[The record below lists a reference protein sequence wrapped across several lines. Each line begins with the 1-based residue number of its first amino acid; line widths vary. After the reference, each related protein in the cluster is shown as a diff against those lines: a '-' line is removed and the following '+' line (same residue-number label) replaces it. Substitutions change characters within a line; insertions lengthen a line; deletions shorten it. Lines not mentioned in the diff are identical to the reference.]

1 MRILLDESLPRDL
14 RGELTGHVVTTV
26 QETGWA
32 GLTNGHLLARAHGKF
47 DVLLTADRNLEHQQN
62 LSALP
67 VAVAVLIAPTNKLED
82 LRPLVPELL
91 ERLGS
96 LVANTLIRIG
106 G

>member
-14 RGELTGHVVTTV
+14 RNELTGHVVTTV
-26 QETGWA
+26 REAGWA
-32 GLTNGHLLARAHGKF
+32 GLTNGQLMAQARGKF

-67 VAVAVLIAPTNKLED
+67 VAVAVLTAPTNKLED
-82 LRPLVPELL
+82 LKPLVPELL
-91 ERLGS
+91 RRLGS
-96 LVANTLIRIG
+96 LAANTLIRIG

>member
-14 RGELTGHVVTTV
+14 RNELTGHVVTTV
-26 QETGWA
+26 REAGWA
-32 GLTNGHLLARAHGKF
+32 GLTNGQLMAQAHGKF
-47 DVLLTADRNLEHQQN
+47 DVLIPADRNLEYQQN

-67 VAVAVLIAPTNKLED
+67 VAVVVLAAPTNKLED

-91 ERLGS
+91 KRLGS
-96 LVANTLIRIG
+96 LAANTLIRVG